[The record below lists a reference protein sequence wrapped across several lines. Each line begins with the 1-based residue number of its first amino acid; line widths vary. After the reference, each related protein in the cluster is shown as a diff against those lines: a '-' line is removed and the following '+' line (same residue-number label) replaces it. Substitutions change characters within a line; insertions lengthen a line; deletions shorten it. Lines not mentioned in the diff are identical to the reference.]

1 MIKVSA
7 IGIAEEE
14 KSQKIEGFA
23 SGKRSAILEKDGK
36 LFRLKGC
43 GNLNEGFPTEPLDSL
58 VENAK
63 EIRGCAFE
71 HTAFRELHY

>member
-1 MIKVSA
+1 M
-7 IGIAEEE
+7 
-14 KSQKIEGFA
+14 QGFA

-43 GNLNEGFPTEPLDSL
+43 GNLDEGFPVERLDSL
-58 VENAK
+58 VEDAK